1 MCHIQYDQHCL
12 KLANIIFETGSF
24 RRKSNFKSNQYVP
37 QWDNKSFQSLT
48 IFFLL
53 SNRYFMF
60 IFCFVKEISTSG
72 FFLRDEC
79 WVWAWISGDKMWEI
93 LRIPELLSFQI
104 GRSEVINWDTNF
116 WAITNLCGTGTL
128 HTTQTYFLPDF
139 RPSLLL
145 TWSVVSRQTISKHI
159 IFTNSS
165 SNYPPSLPLSSDADG
180 SSYGQA
186 RQPPDHGWSIYRSLA
201 C

>member
-1 MCHIQYDQHCL
+1 MSY
-12 KLANIIFETGSF
+12 
-24 RRKSNFKSNQYVP
+24 
-37 QWDNKSFQSLT
+37 T
-48 IFFLL
+48 IWPTLFFFLL

-186 RQPPDHGWSIYRSLA
+186 RPPPDHGWSIYRSLA